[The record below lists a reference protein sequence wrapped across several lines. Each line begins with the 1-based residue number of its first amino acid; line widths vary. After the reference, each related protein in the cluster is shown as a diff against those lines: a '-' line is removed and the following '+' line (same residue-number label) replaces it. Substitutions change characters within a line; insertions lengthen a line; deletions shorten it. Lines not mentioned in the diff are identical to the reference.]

1 METGVYHIYEI
12 LDNGMIKKA
21 SHHEYRT
28 KEAAERSII
37 KSLYTLDRKR
47 LITVKAHT

>member
-1 METGVYHIYEI
+1 MEPAIYHIYEI

-28 KEAAERSII
+28 KEAAEKSII
-37 KSLYTLDRKR
+37 KSLYPLDRKR
-47 LITVKAHT
+47 LISVKAQS